1 MTFNALL
8 AFINVLV
15 CTGLAVFVLWVD
27 PRSFAHR
34 TFAIGMGTLALMEVF
49 AGLGAQAVFAADVV
63 GWERLSL
70 AVSACMPGSW
80 LLFSLSFSR
89 SNYRELVAAWRWHV
103 RVAYV
108 FPITLVTFFYSA
120 LLAPTAHLSAP
131 SVWSIAFDWAGYVSH
146 AILLLSSVVVLV
158 NLERTLRA
166 FTGSMRWQIKFMLLG
181 LGSIFAVQIYLS
193 SQVLLFAS
201 MTSTLKAI
209 YSCGLFVG
217 NLLIAVSLARHR
229 LFNVD
234 IYLSRTVLYN
244 SMTVLVVGIYLL
256 AIGALAKAIN
266 YLGGR
271 QMFPISAFF
280 VCLALVSLIILLLS
294 DEFRHNVKRFINL
307 NFYRSYYDYRKEW
320 TRFTQCTASVMD
332 VKGLCTAVTKMVS
345 ETFAVPSVTIW
356 LWNEEAREP
365 VTLGSSTLFSDTQSS
380 LACMV
385 SDMTAFGLYM
395 REQAMPIDF
404 AASSDGTTE
413 ELKRPA
419 EDFFSHAQ
427 IRYGVT
433 LVASQQLLGF
443 MTLGNR
449 LTRGTFSVEDF
460 DLLKTVADQVAAHL
474 LNLRLSQRLLKAK
487 EMEAFQTLSAFFVHD
502 LKNLAAKLS
511 LMVQNLPA
519 HYDNPAFRDDMLRV
533 ISGSVAK
540 MNAMC
545 SRLSLLTQRLE
556 LHRTETDLNDLIRL
570 TLAELNGSLHAALRQ
585 ELSPMPPISVDTE
598 QLQKVL
604 MNLLLNA
611 NEAVGEHG
619 EIYVKTEQ
627 AGRWVVLSVR
637 DNGCG
642 MSREFL
648 TQSLFQPFQTTKS
661 EGLGIGLFHTK
672 MLVEAHQGRIEA
684 ESTEGL
690 GTTFRVLL
698 PSTPINAGQGRNRDQ
713 QLETVS
719 F

>member
-1 MTFNALL
+1 MTFNAFL
-8 AFINVLV
+8 AFINVAV

-49 AGLGAQAVFAADVV
+49 AGLGAQAVFSADVV
-63 GWERLSL
+63 GWEQLSL
-70 AVSACMPGSW
+70 TVSASMPGSW

-89 SNYRELVAAWRWHV
+89 SNYRELVKAWRWCV
-103 RVAYV
+103 LAAYV
-108 FPITLVTFFYSA
+108 LPITLVVLFHPA
-120 LLAPTAHLSAP
+120 LLARTAQISAP
-131 SVWSIAFDWAGYVSH
+131 SVWSISFDWAGYVSH
-146 AILLLSSVVVLV
+146 FVLLLSSVVVLV

-181 LGSIFAVQIYLS
+181 LGSIFAVQIYDS
-193 SQVLLFAS
+193 SQALLFAS
-201 MTSTLKAI
+201 MTSTLKEI
-209 YSCGLFVG
+209 YSCGLFIG

-229 LFNVD
+229 RFNVD

-244 SMTVLVVGIYLL
+244 SMTVLVVGVYLL
-256 AIGALAKAIN
+256 AIGALAKAID
-266 YLGGR
+266 YLGGS
-271 QMFPISAFF
+271 QLLPLNAFF
-280 VCLALVSLIILLLS
+280 VFLALVSLIVLLLS

-307 NFYRSYYDYRKEW
+307 NFYQSSYDYRKEW
-320 TRFTQCTASVMD
+320 TRFTQGTASVMD
-332 VKGLCTAVTKMVS
+332 EKGLCTAVSKMVS
-345 ETFAVPSVTIW
+345 EMFAVPSVTIW
-356 LWNEEAREP
+356 LWDEEDQAS
-365 VTLGSSTLFSDTQSS
+365 VSIGSSTCFSDTQSPS
-380 LACMV
+380 EYMAL
-385 SDMTAFGLYM
+385 DMMALGLYM
-395 REQAMPIDF
+395 REQSMPIDF
-404 AASSDGTTE
+404 DASSDRTTE
-413 ELKRPA
+413 GLKIPA

-433 LVASQQLLGF
+433 LVASQQFLGF

-449 LTRGTFSVEDF
+449 LTHGAFSVEDF

-519 HYDNPAFRDDMLRV
+519 HYDNPAFRDDMMRV

-556 LHRTETDLNDLIRL
+556 LHRTETDLNDLIRRA
-570 TLAELNGSLHAALRQ
+570 LAELDGSLHASLRQ
-585 ELSPMPPISVDTE
+585 ELSPMPPLLVDTE

-611 NEAVGEHG
+611 NEAVGEDG
-619 EIYVKTEQ
+619 EICVKTEQ
-627 AGRWVVLSVR
+627 VGRWAVLTVR

-642 MSREFL
+642 MSREFM
-648 TQSLFQPFQTTKS
+648 TRSLFQPFQTTKS

-672 MLVEAHQGRIEA
+672 MLVEAHQGRIEV

-690 GTTFRVLL
+690 GATFRVML
-698 PSTPINAGQGRNRDQ
+698 PTTPMIAGQGRHRDQ

-719 F
+719 M